1 VTHTL
6 YDLGLKD
13 PQDGRFL
20 YRGESDASFEEN
32 LKRTRQDK
40 HCDKHCT
47 DSMEKSGVRF

>member
-40 HCDKHCT
+40 HCT